1 MKKSELKKLIRN
13 ILKEQEGVSF
23 VSAKGCCKEM
33 HILTNM
39 QNQIQNNLDNI
50 TYIDIPS
57 WASDLPF
64 GFGLPFEVIEAL
76 NSQMAETEQ
85 ELMQAM
91 HQSQKQIQYYR
102 SINCCKGSQ

>member
-13 ILKEQEGVSF
+13 VLKEQEGVSF

-33 HILTNM
+33 HILTQW
-39 QNQIQNNLDNI
+39 QNQIQNMLGNI

-57 WASDLPF
+57 WASNIPF
-64 GFGLPFEVIEAL
+64 MGSFFENAEQI
-76 NSQMAETEQ
+76 NSQMAQIEQ

-91 HQSQKQIQYYR
+91 EQVNQGLTHYR
-102 SINCCKGSQ
+102 YKNCCKDSQ